1 MTERNRILLN
11 TAATYGRSLLAL
23 FLGLFSARWILL
35 GLGQSDF
42 GLYGVV
48 GSIIAFITFLNTTL
62 SGSMSRFFAYA
73 IGEGQKMSVVDS
85 TENLCRWFNLALTIH
100 VLLPVVLVAVGYPL
114 GIHAIRNWLVI
125 PPDRMVACIAVFDAA
140 IISAFFGMVSVP
152 FVALFQA
159 HQLIF
164 ELSVL
169 GVISSLINFAI
180 AYSLLGAGGDRLAY
194 YAHCLMYVNVLHAV
208 VQIIWARLRFGAC
221 RIRVQYLFD
230 RERFCDFFTFAG
242 SKLFG
247 AVCVIFRTQGGVLL
261 LNSFFT
267 PQVNAAYT
275 VSVQVSA
282 HTSSLSQ
289 ALIGALQPAV
299 ATREGAANREGMLRM
314 AQISCRIATFLVI
327 VFVIPLLVEIDWVLK
342 AWLKD
347 PPPYASSFCACMLVM
362 LIIDK
367 MSVGYMLAANAY
379 GKKMMVYEL
388 VNGTLLLLALPF
400 SYLCFKIGL
409 EAYWLSICLCVS
421 MAFYSCA
428 RMVFCKWQ
436 LGVSI
441 VSWLRNVVCPVVVIV
456 FASSLVGLFVSY
468 NMESSFVRV
477 VVSSISCA
485 LVAILMGQ
493 RYLLTPEERIKI
505 SAVFKRRIFK

>member
-11 TAATYGRSLLAL
+11 TAAIYGSSLLAL

-73 IGEGQKMSVVDS
+73 IGEGQKMNIVDS

-100 VLLPVVLVAVGYPL
+100 VLLPVALVAVGYPL

-125 PPDRMVACIAVFDAA
+125 PPDRMAACIAVFDAA

-159 HQLIF
+159 HQLFF
-164 ELSVL
+164 ELSFL

-180 AYSLLGAGGDRLAY
+180 AYSLLDAGGDRLAY
-194 YAHCLMYVNVLHAV
+194 YAHCLMYVNVSHAV
-208 VQIIWARLRFGAC
+208 VQIVWARLRFGAC
-221 RIRVQYLFD
+221 RLQMQYLFD
-230 RERFCDFFTFAG
+230 RERFYDFFAFAG

-289 ALIGALQPAV
+289 SLIGALQPAV

-400 SYLCFKIGL
+400 SYLCFRLGL
-409 EAYWLSICLCVS
+409 KPYWLSLCLCLS
-421 MAFYSCA
+421 MALYACA
-428 RMVFCKWQ
+428 RIGFCKWQ

-441 VSWLRNVVCPVVVIV
+441 LGWMRDIVCPDVVIV
-456 FASSLVGLFVSY
+456 LVSALVGWYARLQIP
-468 NMESSFVRV
+468 SSFCRV
-477 VVSSISCA
+477 VLVSLLCGVTTLLLGA
-485 LVAILMGQ
+485 
-493 RYLLTPEERIKI
+493 RFLLTGDERRQVVVKI
-505 SAVFKRRIFK
+505 RRMFR

>member
-48 GSIIAFITFLNTTL
+48 GSIIAFITFLNATL
-62 SGSMSRFFAYA
+62 SGSMSRFFAFA
-73 IGEGQKMSVVDS
+73 IGEGQKKSVVDA
-85 TENLCRWFNLALTIH
+85 TENLCRWYNLALMIH
-100 VLLPVVLVAVGYPL
+100 VILPVVLVAVGYPL

-125 PPDRMVACIAVFDAA
+125 PPERMAACIAVFDAA

-164 ELSVL
+164 ELSFL

-180 AYSLLGAGGDRLAY
+180 AYSLLNAEGDRLAY
-194 YAHCLMYVNVLHAV
+194 YARCLMCVNVSLAL
-208 VQIIWARLRFGAC
+208 VQIVWARFRFGAC
-221 RIRVQYLFD
+221 RIRMRYLFD
-230 RERFCDFFTFAG
+230 RKRFCDFFTFAG

-247 AVCVIFRTQGGVLL
+247 AVCVIFRTQGGVLV

-282 HTSSLSQ
+282 HTSSLAQ
-289 ALIGALQPAV
+289 AIIGALQPAV
-299 ATREGAANREGMLRM
+299 ATREGSSNREGMLRM
-314 AQISCRIATFLVI
+314 AQISCRIVTFLVI

-342 AWLKD
+342 TWLKE

-379 GKKMMVYEL
+379 GKKMIVYEL

-400 SYLCFKIGL
+400 SYFCFRLGL
-409 EAYWLSICLCVS
+409 EPYWLSLCLCIS
-421 MAFYSCA
+421 MALYACA
-428 RMVFCKWQ
+428 RIGFCKWQ

-441 VSWLRNVVCPVVVIV
+441 SAWLRCVVCPVVII
-456 FASSLVGLFVSY
+456 SSVSALVGWGASLS
-468 NMESSFVRV
+468 MSSSFCRV
-477 VVSSISCA
+477 VLVS
-485 LVAILMGQ
+485 ILCNATTLLLGA
-493 RYLLTPEERIKI
+493 RFLLTSDERRQVLEKI
-505 SAVFKRRIFK
+505 RRMFRK